1 MPRQPEYVWVIE
13 DNQRIRAE
21 VVQMGAFASVVK
33 YTLYGTVYEVAVNND
48 EFEYI
53 GEEEIDD
60 DPEG

>member
-1 MPRQPEYVWVIE
+1 VWVVE
-13 DNQRIRAE
+13 DNQRIRGLI
-21 VVQMGAFASVVK
+21 VQRGAHASVIK
-33 YTLYGTVYEVAVNND
+33 YTLYGTVYEVAVDND